1 MQIGSKNYVYGVSKS
16 RLYLIWLKMI
26 LRHLKIGQES
36 SITAFKFDPL
46 SYKHLHGFPDTNEVK
61 STPTQSLVN
70 NKLLYTYF
78 KLTKHFMETSKNPV
92 IISDCRSRREE
103 NRVPLY

>member
-1 MQIGSKNYVYGVSKS
+1 MQIGSKNYVHGVSKS
-16 RLYLIWLKMI
+16 RLYLICMKMI

-46 SYKHLHGFPDTNEVK
+46 SYKYLYGFPDTNEVK

-70 NKLLYTYF
+70 NNLLYNCF
-78 KLTKHFMETSKNPV
+78 KLTKH
-92 IISDCRSRREE
+92 
-103 NRVPLY
+103 

>member
-16 RLYLIWLKMI
+16 RLYLICMKMI

-46 SYKHLHGFPDTNEVK
+46 SYKYHHDFSDTNKCK
-61 STPTQSLVN
+61 STPTQRL
-70 NKLLYTYF
+70 
-78 KLTKHFMETSKNPV
+78 PV
-92 IISDCRSRREE
+92 Y
-103 NRVPLY
+103 LF